1 MGTKIEWTNETWNP
15 VTGCTKVSEGCRNCY
30 AERMSKR
37 LAGRFGYPEAP
48 NSFDVTLHPD
58 RLEDPI
64 HWKKPRMVFVC
75 SMGDL
80 FHPDVPDEFIARVW
94 GEMRGARE
102 HTFQILTKRPER
114 ALSFLKQC
122 KSWEGWITHNG
133 DPVER
138 AYDGTGIIVGDEENW
153 PLPNVWIGVSV
164 EDQAAADERILVLL
178 DTPAAV
184 RFVSIEPILGPVYLW
199 RNTSGNMG
207 DLEWDGRQTFI
218 EGLDWVIVGGES
230 GPGARPP
237 VTYWIRNI
245 RDQCVAADVSFF
257 FKQWGGP
264 NKKGWVIDG
273 KVYSGR
279 ELDGEI
285 WDQFP
290 VLFF

>member
-1 MGTKIEWTNETWNP
+1 MATKIEWTNETWNP

-48 NSFDVTLHPD
+48 NSFDVVAHPD
-58 RLEDPI
+58 KFMEPI
-64 HWKKPRMVFVC
+64 KWKKPRMVFVC

-80 FHPDVPDEFIARVW
+80 FHEHVPDWLITKIFDDMARVNCQQ
-94 GEMRGARE
+94 

-114 ALSFLKQC
+114 ILSCLPED
-122 KSWEGWITHNG
+122 WGEG
-133 DPVER
+133 
-138 AYDGTGIIVGDEENW
+138 Y
-153 PLPNVWIGVSV
+153 PNVWIGVSA
-164 EDQAAADERILVLL
+164 EDQAAADERIPILL

-184 RFVSIEPILGPVYLW
+184 RFVSIEPILGPAQLW
-199 RNTSGNMG
+199 RNTSGTVG
-207 DLEWDGRQTFI
+207 VEWDGSQTFI

-230 GPGARPP
+230 GPGARAPDP
-237 VTYWIRNI
+237 NWIRDI
-245 RDQCVAADVSFF
+245 RDQCVAAEVPFF

-264 NKKGWVIDG
+264 QKKGWVIEG

-279 ELDGEI
+279 ELDGET

-290 VLFF
+290 GQLER